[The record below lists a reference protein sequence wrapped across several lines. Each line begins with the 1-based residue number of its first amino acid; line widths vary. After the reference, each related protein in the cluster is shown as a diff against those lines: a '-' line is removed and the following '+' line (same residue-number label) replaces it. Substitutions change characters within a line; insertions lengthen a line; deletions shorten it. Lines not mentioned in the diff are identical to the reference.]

1 MSIQAGKL
9 RNRIELQHKVT
20 PRDPVTLEFGEPEW
34 QMFAKVWAQVSPLSA
49 RDLIAAQAAQSE
61 ATARIVIRYRSG
73 VLPTMRIVYR
83 DEVYSIVGRP
93 LEDPNSGREY
103 LTILVAK
110 GVKDG

>member
-9 RNRIELQHKVT
+9 RHRIEIQHKVT

-83 DEVYSIVGRP
+83 DEVYSIAGLP

-103 LTILVAK
+103 LTILVSK